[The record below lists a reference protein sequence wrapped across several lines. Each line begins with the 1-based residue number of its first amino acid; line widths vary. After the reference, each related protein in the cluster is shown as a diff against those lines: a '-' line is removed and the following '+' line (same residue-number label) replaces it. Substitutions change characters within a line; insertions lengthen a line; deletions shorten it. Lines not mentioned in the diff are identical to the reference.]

1 MFQVYK
7 PGKIHLL
14 IPMDTLDEIRELLLK
29 NGIEMSDDEIQTNIS
44 ELQYL
49 IDFWLNNVE
58 KQIFED
64 KTLDELLVDMNL

>member
-1 MFQVYK
+1 
-7 PGKIHLL
+7 
-14 IPMDTLDEIRELLLK
+14 MDTLDEIRELLLK

-58 KQIFED
+58 KQIFD
-64 KTLDELLVDMNL
+64 GKTLDELLVDMNL

>member
-1 MFQVYK
+1 
-7 PGKIHLL
+7 
-14 IPMDTLDEIRELLLK
+14 MDTLNEIHELLLK
-29 NGIEMSDDEIQTNIS
+29 NSVEMSDDEIQTNIS

>member
-1 MFQVYK
+1 
-7 PGKIHLL
+7 
-14 IPMDTLDEIRELLLK
+14 MDKLDEFRELLLK
-29 NGIEMSDDEIQTNIS
+29 NGIEMNDDEIQTSIS

-58 KQIFED
+58 KQIFEG

>member
-1 MFQVYK
+1 
-7 PGKIHLL
+7 
-14 IPMDTLDEIRELLLK
+14 MDTLDEIRELLLK
-29 NGIEMSDDEIQTNIS
+29 NSIEMSDDEIQTNIS

-58 KQIFED
+58 KQIFEG

>member
-1 MFQVYK
+1 
-7 PGKIHLL
+7 
-14 IPMDTLDEIRELLLK
+14 MDTLDEIRELLLK

-58 KQIFED
+58 KQIFEG

>member
-1 MFQVYK
+1 
-7 PGKIHLL
+7 
-14 IPMDTLDEIRELLLK
+14 MDTLDEIRELLLK
-29 NGIEMSDDEIQTNIS
+29 NSIEMSDDEIQTNTS

-58 KQIFED
+58 KQIFEG

>member
-1 MFQVYK
+1 
-7 PGKIHLL
+7 
-14 IPMDTLDEIRELLLK
+14 MDTLDEIRELLLK

-49 IDFWLNNVE
+49 IDFWLNNIE
-58 KQIFED
+58 KQIFEG